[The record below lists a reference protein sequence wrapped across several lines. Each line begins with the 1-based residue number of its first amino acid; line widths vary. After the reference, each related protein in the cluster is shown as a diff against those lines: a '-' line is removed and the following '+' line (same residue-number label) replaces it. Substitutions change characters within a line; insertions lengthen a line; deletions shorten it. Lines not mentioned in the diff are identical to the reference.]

1 MSRATPALV
10 TFNRGRISK
19 LGLARVDLDRT
30 RLSAEIQTN
39 FVPRTLGSMML
50 RPGTEYIGTINNSS
64 TAIFIPFVKSNQDTA
79 LIELTAATRIWIPST
94 AVAAG
99 LDVLTRDGST
109 AVITGGTFTSTSLSG
124 WTDSDESGAVSE
136 WFTGNYMSLVGTRYA
151 RAIRRQTVTSS
162 AGTLGLKTIVNRGR
176 VTFKVGSSAAG
187 DDYFSEAIL
196 RPGIYSFAIAS
207 TGDFFIELSGN
218 TEYRSLVESV
228 AIESSGDMSLASTWA
243 SSDLSILRW
252 DQSADVVFVA
262 AFGYPQKRI
271 ERYSTDSWGMAE
283 YDPQDGPFRVP
294 NQTNK
299 RLTPSALSGDITLA
313 SDQPLFNSNHVGA
326 LFRITSIGQSVAVTP
341 AGTDQWS
348 DPIRVSGVDETR
360 IFDILIGS
368 TFDATMRVQRSVGEV
383 GSWVNVSG
391 LSWTSTIDTAHD
403 DGLDNQIVFYRIGV
417 GSTFVSGA
425 EATLTYASGG
435 ITGVAKINAV
445 SASTESSARVLNNLG
460 STQATELWEE
470 GDWSTLR
477 GFPSAVR
484 LHEGRLW
491 QAGKAKIWGSVSDAY
506 ESFDPGVVGDS
517 GAINRSIGTGPVD
530 DIQWIESMGR
540 LIVGTDD
547 RELQAKTSSLE
558 EPLTPTNFSLRDVS
572 SQGSAPIQAVKLD
585 KRLLFVQKAGV
596 RVMETG
602 YNGQTLDYETGDR
615 SQLIPE
621 IGEPGLSRLAVQR
634 QPDTRV
640 HCVRGATDGTVG
652 LLVSDPAENVA
663 AWVDIESSGGVNGI
677 IEEVV
682 VLPSPGE
689 DAVYY
694 MVKREIDGS
703 TVRYLERWSQEW
715 DGRGDGRGA
724 RGYFQIVGGSAGSAN
739 QITSITVDG
748 DEILAAPVTWA
759 TSNEVTAEWLKTII
773 GQYYKFPPGPDIT
786 SKDISA
792 ENTHPTGLSFSSDR
806 TKMYSNQS
814 SGASDKLWEYDL
826 SVPGDVNSA
835 IYNGVF
841 FDYDGGVSWQSEK
854 VSGGDGVNIFGFDDA
869 RGHTWNA
876 DGTKLYFGDVTF
888 NTVYQVDL
896 SSAWDLS
903 SATHV
908 YGSRYRA
915 TGIDPIS
922 IDFNN
927 DGTKLYI
934 LDNDGAGTISQHT
947 LETAY
952 IIASASGDGI
962 TFGTETAK
970 GASTV
975 ATRAFFAANGH
986 QFFVIDNTFGAAV
999 IDQFTMT
1006 EQWDLSTA
1014 VYDEV
1019 SFSVESVAAD
1029 PEAMFIDASG
1039 NSLYVADRDTDT
1051 VYQWDFSITLYTAT
1065 GSGATVELA
1074 ALPGSGSDGNGR
1086 EVIITTTGDM
1096 AVDGNVFILSDGY
1109 SNIGIS
1115 GRVARNRMADSHVTS
1130 DSSDATTLVVGG
1142 EHLVGA
1148 NVVLWGNGKDLG
1160 SYTVSSTGTFTAS
1173 EASTGFVFGLPY
1185 SGIYK
1190 SAKLAYAAEA
1200 GTALT
1205 QKKKVNHVGLVLADV
1220 HPQGLQYGQSTDRLD
1235 PMPLVEKGAVIST
1248 DDMNQT
1254 YDEASIEFPGEW
1266 DTDSRIVLLAQ
1277 APRPVTV
1284 LGAVIQMETKEK
1296 T

>member
-1 MSRATPALV
+1 MSRANAPLIV
-10 TFNRGRISK
+10 FNRGRISK

-39 FVPRTLGSMML
+39 FVPRVLGSMML

-64 TAIFIPFVKSNQDTA
+64 TAIFIPFVKSNNDTA
-79 LIELTAATRIWIPST
+79 LIELTAATRVWVPST
-94 AVAAG
+94 AVASG

-109 AVITGGTFTSTSLSG
+109 AVIAGGTFSSTTLSG
-124 WTDSDESGAVSE
+124 WTDSDESGATSE

-207 TGDFFIELSGN
+207 TGNFSIELSAN
-218 TEYRSLVESV
+218 SEYRSLVESV

-252 DQSADVVFVA
+252 DQSADVIFVD
-262 AFGYPQKRI
+262 AFDYPQKRI

-283 YDPQDGPFRVP
+283 YDPQDGPFRNP
-294 NQTNK
+294 NTTNK
-299 RLTPSALSGDITLA
+299 RLTPSGLSGDITLA
-313 SDQPLFNSNHVGA
+313 CDQPLFNSNHVGA

-341 AGTDQWS
+341 SGTDQWS

-368 TFDATMRVQRSVGEV
+368 TFDATMRVQRSIGEV
-383 GSWVNVSG
+383 GSFVDVSG
-391 LSWTSTIDTAHD
+391 LSWTSTIATSHD
-403 DGLDNQIVFYRIGV
+403 DGLDNQIVFYRVGV

-445 SASTESSARVLNNLG
+445 SASTESSARVLSNLG

-470 GDWSTLR
+470 GDWSTFR
-477 GFPSAVR
+477 GFPSAVK

-506 ESFDPGVVGDS
+506 ESFGPAVTGDS
-517 GAINRSIGTGPVD
+517 GVINRSIGTGPVD
-530 DIQWIESMGR
+530 EIQWIESMGR

-572 SQGSAPIQAVKLD
+572 SQGSAGIQAVKLD
-585 KRLLFVQKAGV
+585 KRLLFAQKAGV

-621 IGEPGLSRLAVQR
+621 IGEPGLSRMVVQR

-677 IEEVV
+677 IEEGV

-694 MVKREIDGS
+694 AIKREINGS

-715 DGRGDGRGA
+715 DARGDGRGA
-724 RGYFQIVGGSAGSAN
+724 RGYFQITGGSAGSAN

-748 DEILAAPVTWA
+748 DEILAAPATWA
-759 TSNEVTAEWLKTII
+759 TSNEVTAEWVTTII
-773 GQYYKFPPGPDIT
+773 GIYIKLPPGPSIK

-792 ENTHPTGLSFSSDR
+792 ENTLPVGLSFSSDG
-806 TKMYSNQS
+806 TKMYSNK
-814 SGASDKLWEYDL
+814 SGSTNKLFEYDL
-826 SVPGDVNSA
+826 STPGDTDTAVH
-835 IYNGVF
+835 NGVV
-841 FDYDGGVSWQSEK
+841 FDYGATSGFESEK
-854 VSGGDGVNIFGFDDA
+854 VSGGDGVTITGFDDVA
-869 RGHTWNA
+869 GHTWNS
-876 DGTKLYFGDVTF
+876 DGTKLYFCENSYSTIYEVS
-888 NTVYQVDL
+888 L
-896 SSAWDLS
+896 STAWDLT
-903 SATHV
+903 SAVHN
-908 YGSRYRA
+908 YGTRYRA
-915 TGIDPIS
+915 GVVPWS
-922 IDFNN
+922 MNFND
-927 DGTKLYI
+927 DGTRMYI
-934 LDNDGAGTISQHT
+934 FDNNTDITQHT
-947 LETAY
+947 LSTAY
-952 IIASASGDGI
+952 QIISASSDGVTFDPADASLGDFTSGN
-962 TFGTETAK
+962 
-970 GASTV
+970 S
-975 ATRAFFAANGH
+975 AFFAANGY
-986 QFFVIDNTFGAAV
+986 QFFVVDQAALNADA
-999 IDQFTMT
+999 IWQYTMT
-1006 EQWDLSTA
+1006 ERWNLSTA
-1014 VYDEV
+1014 GYDQR
-1019 SFSVESVAAD
+1019 SFNVGDQDTSPMVI
-1029 PEAMFIDASG
+1029 FIDTAG
-1039 NSLYVADRDTDT
+1039 NNLYMAGRDTDT
-1051 VYQWDFSITLYTAT
+1051 VYQYSFPVKRYSAIAA
-1065 GSGATVELA
+1065 GNTVEIVA
-1074 ALPGSGSDGNGR
+1074 TPGSGSDGNGK

-1096 AVDGNVFILSDGY
+1096 AVDGNAFTLFGGY

-1130 DSSDATTLVVGG
+1130 DSSDPTTSVTGG

-1148 NVVLWGNGKDLG
+1148 SVVLWGNGKDLG
-1160 SYTVSSTGTFTAS
+1160 IYTVSSTGTFTAS

-1220 HPQGLQYGQSTDRLD
+1220 HPQGLQFGQSTDRLD